1 LAKEDHIYRLNHVL
15 NSLFR
20 FTLHNF
26 NIRQLWNSVALANF
40 LFDHVGLDCFSRL
53 PPPSLNSISCTI
65 VPPAFYAT
73 LITFLHAPRPL
84 KIKPMCSNCNTKVAS
99 RRKLCVACYRYHLKH
114 GEPRPLRL
122 IVANR
127 PGPRHNLL
135 DSYNN
140 NQTITKTNNKKY
152 GNTTGTRSRS
162 IINKHCANCGVQETH
177 QWYRN
182 LCGQGH
188 WCETCKSYY
197 LRHNKVRPPE
207 LFVKAAKRKVDV
219 RFLVSW
225 ASWACDQHEEQQQD
239 RQQRRLSS
247 SSSTTTPTSV
257 TS

>member
-20 FTLHNF
+20 FNLRRFHHQ
-26 NIRQLWNSVALANF
+26 QLVDAIALANY
-40 LFDHVGLDCFSRL
+40 LFDHVGLDSCLTQL
-53 PPPSLNSISCTI
+53 PCPSPISYQQQLIMPPSLYTS
-65 VPPAFYAT
+65 
-73 LITFLHAPRPL
+73 LINYLHAPRPL
-84 KIKPMCSNCNTKVAS
+84 KKKPMCHNCNTKIAS

-127 PGPRHNLL
+127 PGPKHHQHQQQSL
-135 DSYNN
+135 
-140 NQTITKTNNKKY
+140 QQQKIIKKSIKSSTSA
-152 GNTTGTRSRS
+152 TTTTVLKSTLQQK
-162 IINKHCANCGVQETH
+162 ICANCGVNETH

-207 LFVKAAKRKVDV
+207 LFMKAAKRKVNV
-219 RFLVSW
+219 RSLVSW
-225 ASWACDQHEEQQQD
+225 ATLDWD
-239 RQQRRLSS
+239 
-247 SSSTTTPTSV
+247 
-257 TS
+257 